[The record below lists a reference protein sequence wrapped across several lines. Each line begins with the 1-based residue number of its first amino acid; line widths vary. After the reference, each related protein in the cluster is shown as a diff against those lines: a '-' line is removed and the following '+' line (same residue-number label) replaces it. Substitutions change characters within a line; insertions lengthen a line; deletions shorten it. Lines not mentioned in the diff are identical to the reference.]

1 MGFADKLISR
11 LNDADVVKFSEK
23 DIFKDVKTW
32 IHSGSPEMESN
43 MTILGFPVGVTEIA
57 GKSRSGKTTIAL
69 MAMKNFQKSHPD
81 GVCLILSSENR
92 DNKEYAKQIGIDVE
106 KVIIVKSKFVEDLFF
121 KLQIQLNAIN
131 KLWAEE
137 GMEGKPKVFIFWDS
151 LGSTL
156 SRSEKEAFNENV
168 KNLEKSLAKG
178 TKMDI
183 EHSQP
188 GAFAKQAKMCMK
200 NLLSQI
206 YDMDIVFLILNHTM
220 AKIGGGRG
228 GRTSGGGEWIE
239 YMPTLRLET
248 TLIENEKIDDVE
260 VAQYTKVKVVKNDF
274 GPRKET
280 IIEILLGYGIV
291 LSEEDIKYALDQK
304 ILVPKGKTGVSFM
317 NDKLTWNSKRSF
329 YQNYYDSHP
338 LLPVLLTKIKNARH
352 KDILAKR
359 ALEEEEE

>member
-1 MGFADKLISR
+1 MGIVDKLISK
-11 LNDADVVKFSEK
+11 LNDEDVVKFSNK
-23 DIFKDVKTW
+23 DIFKDMKTW
-32 IHSGSPEMESN
+32 IHSGSPEMEAN
-43 MTILGFPVGVTEIA
+43 MSILGFPVGITEIA
-57 GKSRSGKTTIAL
+57 GKSRSGKTTMAL
-69 MAMKNFQKSHPD
+69 MGMKNFQKSHPD

-131 KLWAEE
+131 KIWAEE
-137 GMEGKPKVFIFWDS
+137 EMEGKPKVFIMWDS

-168 KNLEKSLAKG
+168 KNLEKSMAKG
-178 TKMDI
+178 TKMEM

-206 YDMDIVFLILNHTM
+206 YEMDIVFLVLNHTM
-220 AKIGGGRG
+220 AKIGGRG

-260 VAQYTKVKVVKNDF
+260 VAQYTKLKVVKNDF

-291 LSEEDIKYALDQK
+291 LSEDDIKYALEQK

-317 NDKLTWNSKRSF
+317 NEKLSWNSKRTF
-329 YQNYYDSHP
+329 YQNYIDGHH
-338 LLPVLLTKIKNARH
+338 LLPVLHTKIKNARH
-352 KDILAKR
+352 KDVLDKR
-359 ALEEEEE
+359 ELTEEEE